1 MRQKQANLILA
12 LGCNSLM
19 KLSLG
24 LSFLICDMKKLD
36 FVTCKVPLIS
46 ETHWFRG
53 MTKQIWPCMYSLSLS
68 FQTFWLNN
76 EKLSNESCRLQP
88 EPMQCVY
95 IFTYT
100 KCIYFRWEK

>member
-1 MRQKQANLILA
+1 
-12 LGCNSLM
+12 M

-24 LSFLICDMKKLD
+24 LSFLIYDMKKLG

-46 ETHWFRG
+46 ETHWFHG
-53 MTKQIWPCMYSLSLS
+53 MTKQIWPCIYSLSLS

-76 EKLSNESCRLQP
+76 EKLSNESCRLQL
-88 EPMQCVY
+88 EAMQCVH